1 MTVEEFS
8 QTRFGAGMQVKIN
21 KTGEIRDIISVDF
34 ETNKIGVA
42 YNDGEFY
49 ASLDDLNWFHCEWVE
64 LVPQKHIV
72 HCPDLTGK
80 CFICGEQAFVLE
92 KE

>member
-1 MTVEEFS
+1 MTIEEFS

-42 YNDGEFY
+42 YFDGQQYND
-49 ASLDDLNWFHCEWVE
+49 LDELNWFHCEWVE
-64 LVPQKHIV
+64 LVELPHICNV
-72 HCPDLTGK
+72 DLTGN
-80 CFICGEQAFVLE
+80 CLICHKQIFDNVE
-92 KE
+92 